1 MMDLIIKNGTIITA
15 TDTYQGDIAVK
26 DGKIALIG
34 QDLSDVEAK
43 KLSMLPANM
52 YCQVL

>member
-43 KLSMLPANM
+43 EVIDASGKYVLPGA
-52 YCQVL
+52 